1 MEAKGLSGIVATLT
15 QQLDIFRTSDV
26 ARATSA
32 SDISPAD
39 LRCAPTTFYLVV
51 RERDQPSLSPLMR
64 LVLSRF
70 LDDLTE
76 SKPKPN
82 EHILLMLDEFPLL
95 RGSIVARKLAT
106 FRKYLIHPVLLAQS
120 LAQIRA
126 SCGQQEVVSGLCDIR
141 VFFPSVDPATQ
152 DLASR
157 TCGQTT
163 RWADSISSEG
173 SSKQSTSIHEVA
185 RPLLYPHELA
195 DFKSRDTIIV
205 YKKGE
210 PPHMAR
216 RVRAHSDARFL
227 IDNTLQEP

>member
-15 QQLDIFRTSDV
+15 QQLDIFRTPDV

-32 SDISPAD
+32 SDISPAE
-39 LRCAPTTFYLVV
+39 LRRTPTTLYFVV
-51 RERDQPSLSPLMR
+51 RERDQLSLSPLIR
-64 LVLSRF
+64 LLLSRF

-76 SKPKPN
+76 SRPEPN
-82 EHILLMLDEFPLL
+82 EHILLLLDEFPLL
-95 RGSIVARKLAT
+95 RASIVARKLAT

-126 SCGQQEVVSGLCDIR
+126 AYGAQETISGLCDVR

-157 TCGQTT
+157 TCGQAT
-163 RWADSISSEG
+163 RWAESVSRDG
-173 SSKQSTSIHEVA
+173 GSKQSRSIQEIG

-195 DFKSRDTIIV
+195 DLKAKSEIIA

-210 PPHMAR
+210 RPISAHPVHSHNDR
-216 RVRAHSDARFL
+216 RF
-227 IDNTLQEP
+227 Q